1 MVGSLSSQIANA
13 ASGPSDFRRFAMCSE
28 RALMLRLKVDATL
41 AVPVLSKMMCSRPC
55 VGAANDGFFGVKEQN
70 GSRSPPRS
78 LVSFWPLPVGKLPFY
93 HSWMSNQR
101 VQIDGWVIDNK
112 MLGLKQSH
120 WHC

>member
-1 MVGSLSSQIANA
+1 MVCSLSFQIANA
-13 ASGPSDFRRFAMCSE
+13 ASGPLNFRQFAMCLE
-28 RALMLRLKVDATL
+28 MALMLRLKVDAAL

-55 VGAANDGFFGVKEQN
+55 MDTANDGFFGVKEQCGN
-70 GSRSPPRS
+70 RGPPLILGFFLASAGWEVAR
-78 LVSFWPLPVGKLPFY
+78 
-93 HSWMSNQR
+93 R